1 MEKGLPIGVAPNI
14 HVSLVLLP
22 DECRSLS
29 ERSFP
34 LQTLK
39 LKLLGQAAKVLLEP
53 EHPRG
58 GVPRRGRRPRGV
70 AEAVTRAARAAQAAS
85 ARPQAVRQRSAR
97 GLGSRRRP

>member
-1 MEKGLPIGVAPNI
+1 MEQGLLVGVAPNI

-39 LKLLGQAAKVLLEP
+39 LKLLGQAAKLMLHRNIRAAEA
-53 EHPRG
+53 RA
-58 GVPRRGRRPRGV
+58 RPR
-70 AEAVTRAARAAQAAS
+70 ATTAA
-85 ARPQAVRQRSAR
+85 
-97 GLGSRRRP
+97 

>member
-1 MEKGLPIGVAPNI
+1 MERGLPIGVAPNI

-39 LKLLGQAAKVLLEP
+39 LKLMG
-53 EHPRG
+53 
-58 GVPRRGRRPRGV
+58 
-70 AEAVTRAARAAQAAS
+70 RAARVMVERNIRAAEARAA
-85 ARPQAVRQRSAR
+85 AAAGAAVATA
-97 GLGSRRRP
+97 

>member
-1 MEKGLPIGVAPNI
+1 MIPVFKRLYEACMEKGLPVGVAPNI

-39 LKLLGQAAKVLLEP
+39 LKLLGQAAKAMLS
-53 EHPRG
+53 RNI
-58 GVPRRGRRPRGV
+58 RRAESRAK
-70 AEAVTRAARAAQAAS
+70 AEAGAAA
-85 ARPQAVRQRSAR
+85 
-97 GLGSRRRP
+97 